1 MVNSRQQSNNSRIEA
16 LRQKFISRLEA
27 RRREEEIRSL
37 VLGLPSEHMERLV
50 HNLQEAG

>member
-27 RRREEEIRSL
+27 LRREEEIRSL
-37 VLGLPSEHMERLV
+37 ILELPSAHAELLV
-50 HNLQEAG
+50 HILQTVG